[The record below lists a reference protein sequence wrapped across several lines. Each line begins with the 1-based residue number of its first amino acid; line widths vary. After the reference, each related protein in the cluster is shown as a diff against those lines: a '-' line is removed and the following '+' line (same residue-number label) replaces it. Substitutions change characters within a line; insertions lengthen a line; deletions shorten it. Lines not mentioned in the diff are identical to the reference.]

1 MVKSTNSKRMITAEP
16 AITQLMGMS
25 RSMRLAS
32 LLAGALFPSARTSF
46 RPARRAEMIVGIV
59 RIKVINP
66 AAATAPAAIG
76 RMYWRHMSS
85 GVICG
90 MGIVEG

>member
-1 MVKSTNSKRMITAEP
+1 MIITAEP
-16 AITQLMGMS
+16 ATTQLMGMS
-25 RSMRLAS
+25 RSMRLA
-32 LLAGALFPSARTSF
+32 ALDVVPAPSARTSL
-46 RPARRAEMIVGIV
+46 RPARKAEMMVGIV
-59 RIKVINP
+59 RIRVINP

-76 RMYWRHMSS
+76 RIYCRHISS